1 MTGLRPI
8 TLFSVWYRLW
18 AASRLQCSDCQTW
31 LSSWWPPF
39 ATGGKKGHEIYH
51 ALIPLINAAAKNQYI
66 ISLDFSLAL
75 DNCHPQLA
83 MHVLSRLAPLHVQHA
98 DGTVDKS
105 TTVHFFQN
113 FVLPASESTSLPQG
127 DPWSLLA
134 MVAVLCPAM
143 WEIDRTRP
151 QVTQRNFVDD
161 RSWAAPTVTEALD
174 GFFHLGKQRSILP
187 CPGCWP
193 SHAVPT

>member
-1 MTGLRPI
+1 M
-8 TLFSVWYRLW
+8 
-18 AASRLQCSDCQTW
+18 
-31 LSSWWPPF
+31 
-39 ATGGKKGHEIYH
+39 
-51 ALIPLINAAAKNQYI
+51 
-66 ISLDFSLAL
+66 
-75 DNCHPQLA
+75 
-83 MHVLSRLAPLHVQHA
+83 
-98 DGTVDKS
+98 
-105 TTVHFFQN
+105 
-113 FVLPASESTSLPQG
+113 PQG

-174 GFFHLGKQRSILP
+174 GFFHLGRQSSILP
-187 CPGCWP
+187 YPGCWP